1 MPSYDYRCPQCGK
14 FTISQSIKEPAL
26 QECPTCG
33 SPVKRLIG
41 KNVNILYKC
50 GGFYC
55 KDTSSPNGTE
65 PRKENNKTETKA
77 EKKAEKKAET
87 PKDSKAS

>member
-14 FTISQSIKEPAL
+14 FTRSQSIKEPAL
-26 QECPTCG
+26 KECPTCG

-55 KDTSSPNGTE
+55 KDTNSPSGTE
-65 PRKENNKTETKA
+65 PQKEDSKTEVKA
-77 EKKAEKKAET
+77 EAQT
-87 PKDSKAS
+87 NKDNKAS